1 MHRAKHC
8 AVWTLCLGVLAS
20 SVPMR
25 VAGAPQSG
33 PPVDPAT
40 TTAAVEPVAGVTYA
54 QAAPLSEIGL
64 GMHNYFGISFTVA
77 ETFDNNVF
85 VDQQSRKGGHS
96 TEVSPTFVF
105 GRMNR
110 RTQLR
115 FSYRPGF
122 RMYSQLSDLNTLTHN
137 LALDFSHS
145 ASRKWTLS
153 FGSRFRYAPGTDSA
167 FVGFS
172 SARTLDPLLG
182 VQPVATTLREDL
194 LSSTSYFDVQYQ
206 WSLRSYVAFGTT
218 YRRRNPSGGSFIDS
232 QSTSGRASYNYR
244 YSRNSTLA
252 AIYQYDRAWFGGG
265 FGQSEGHALL
275 LGNSFRVGKRIDL
288 SLSVGPSYR
297 ISDGQ
302 QNVALSPLL
311 AFLFGAPT
319 LQLRTVQR
327 SYGVAATGRFAYNFT
342 NSSVELSYARSVNN
356 GGDVFGSTES
366 KSIRTSL
373 TRRLSRNGSLTLGAD
388 YVTSDFQR
396 GVSLPFPGVDR
407 LSGSLQYAHSL
418 SDTTSMFVRYRYTQ
432 QLMGNSA
439 LDDSRYTVT
448 LGFTFSPMRAKP

>member
-8 AVWTLCLGVLAS
+8 ALWSLCLGVLVS
-20 SVPMR
+20 SVPIR
-25 VAGAPQSG
+25 VAGAPLSS
-33 PPVDPAT
+33 PPADPAT
-40 TTAAVEPVAGVTYA
+40 TTATVEPVAGVTYA
-54 QAAPLSEIGL
+54 QAAPLSEIGS
-64 GMHNYFGISFTVA
+64 GMHNYFGLSLTAA
-77 ETFDNNVF
+77 ETFDSNVF
-85 VDQQSRKGGHS
+85 VVQQSRTGSYS
-96 TEVSPTFVF
+96 TDVSPTFLF
-105 GRMNR
+105 GRRNR

-115 FSYRPGF
+115 FSYRPEF
-122 RMYSQLSDLNTLTHN
+122 RMHSQFSDLNTLTHS
-137 LALDFSHS
+137 LALDFSQS

-153 FGSRFRYAPGTDSA
+153 FGTRIRYAPGTDSA
-167 FVGFS
+167 FVAS
-172 SARTLDPLLG
+172 TSARTLDPLLG
-182 VQPVATTLREDL
+182 VQPVATTLREGLL
-194 LSSTSYFDVQYQ
+194 LSTGYFDVQYQ

-218 YRRRNPSGGSFIDS
+218 YHRRNHSGGSFIDS
-232 QSTSGRASYNYR
+232 QGTSGRASYNYR
-244 YSRNSTLA
+244 YRQNSTLA
-252 AIYQYDRAWFGGG
+252 VIYQYDRSWFGGG

-275 LGNSFRVGKRIDL
+275 LGNSFRVGKRMDF

-327 SYGVAATGRFAYNFT
+327 NYGVAVTGRFAYNFT

-356 GGDVFGSTES
+356 GGDVFGSSLSES
-366 KSIRTSL
+366 TRVGL
-373 TRRLSRNGSLTLGAD
+373 TRRLSRKGSLTLGAD

-407 LSGSLQYAHSL
+407 LSGSLRYAHSL

-432 QLMGNSA
+432 QLIGNSA

-448 LGFTFSPMRAKP
+448 LGFAFSPMRAKP